1 MTVPGL
7 LIAAFG
13 IFVAFSA
20 SSWVNAISRM
30 SGARARRLAEGRRKL
45 GRMLTDIAADPPRYL
60 TTALLVMLAGRV
72 TTTVVV
78 TAMLIRD
85 GVPMAEVIAIALM
98 TFLLFQVVELAPRSW
113 VLERPDQVV
122 LLSARPVWVLGR
134 VLGPVANIVVKL
146 NRVFMLVLP
155 GSGLPKS
162 PVTSEEEIKS
172 IVEMAESEE
181 VIETEE
187 REMIHSIFEFG
198 DTVVREVMVPRH
210 DMIVV
215 EADTDVEAA
224 LDVAIK
230 QGYSRIPVINGT
242 IDDVVGVLYAKDVMR
257 RLRMSEA
264 RRPRR
269 TSQVMRE
276 AFFIPESKKTAELL
290 REMQEGR
297 NHMAIVIDEYGGTA
311 GLVTIEDLL
320 EEIVGEISDEHDREE
335 LRVETV
341 DDDTLRVNPR
351 LAVDELGELVNHE
364 LPDGDW
370 DSVGGLLVGTLGR
383 VPSEGDK
390 VALPGLEI
398 EVEKMRGRRIARVIV
413 RRVGNNNGA
422 APDHGEAS

>member
-1 MTVPGL
+1 VKTQL
-7 LIAAFG
+7 AIAAFG
-13 IFVAFSA
+13 ILVAFSA
-20 SSWVNAISRM
+20 SAWVNAISRM
-30 SGARARRLAEGRRKL
+30 SVARARRLAEGRKKL
-45 GRMLTDIAADPPRYL
+45 GRMLTDIAEDPPRYL

-78 TAMLIRD
+78 TGLLIRAD
-85 GVPMAEVIAIALM
+85 VPMAEVIAIALM
-98 TFLLFQVVELAPRSW
+98 TFLLFQIVELAPRSW

-134 VLGPVANIVVKL
+134 LLGPVANIVVKVNKL
-146 NRVFMLVLP
+146 FLLVLP
-155 GSGLPKS
+155 GRGLPKS
-162 PVTSEEEIKS
+162 PVTSEEEIKA

-210 DMIVV
+210 DMIVL

-341 DDDTLRVNPR
+341 DEDTLRVNPR
-351 LAVDELGELVNHE
+351 LAVDELGELLDSE
-364 LPDGDW
+364 LPEGEW

-413 RRVGNNNGA
+413 RRLGTNGVG
-422 APDHGEAS
+422 PDDEEAS